1 MEQELAGM
9 AAQFGAA
16 GLIAWMWLTERRHSA
31 ARDRQIAEAHER
43 MLEQRTSLEQ
53 LLRVIG
59 ENTVA
64 LTGIGAGQ
72 RRIAEAIERLG
83 RHEGTQARR
92 HEGEEEPAVRK
103 AG

>member
-1 MEQELAGM
+1 VEQELAAM

-16 GLIAWMWLTERRHSA
+16 GLIAWMWLTERRHSS
-31 ARDRQIAEAHER
+31 ARDRQLSEAHER
-43 MLEQRTSLEQ
+43 MLEQRTALEQ

-64 LTGIGAGQ
+64 LTGVGAGQ
-72 RRIAEAIERLG
+72 QRIAEAIERLA
-83 RHEGTQARR
+83 RSDEATERRSDEGV
-92 HEGEEEPAVRK
+92 VRK

>member
-1 MEQELAGM
+1 MEQELAAM

-16 GLIAWMWLTERRHSA
+16 GLIAWMWLTERRHSS
-31 ARDRQIAEAHER
+31 ARDRQLSEAHER
-43 MLEQRTSLEQ
+43 MLEQRTALEQ

-59 ENTVA
+59 ENTAA

-83 RHEGTQARR
+83 RDAETERR
-92 HEGEEEPAVRK
+92 RDEVGEVVRK